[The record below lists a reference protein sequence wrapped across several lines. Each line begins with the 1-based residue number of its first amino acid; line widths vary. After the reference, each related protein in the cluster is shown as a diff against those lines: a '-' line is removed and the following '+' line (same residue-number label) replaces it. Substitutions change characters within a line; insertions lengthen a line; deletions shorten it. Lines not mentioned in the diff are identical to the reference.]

1 MCAYTSLSAIRPPC
15 RVKPSQCLAYA
26 TQLAPSQVYWESRYF
41 PHSSCPRTH
50 DVLLI
55 LLYQQIPTDT
65 TSAQHCSDIHED
77 QIMCNWGR
85 KPIDCIP
92 SMYRP
97 VEPMS
102 DGFIRKLSEISLIA
116 PGKKGLDAAR
126 ELIKSDFDKRCSGSA
141 ISFVKGIQEDSL
153 RDTLVKIHQKLAAA
167 GEIGKA
173 RLQNNTFLRSHG
185 FQSNDPFDWPY
196 DTVMALWALLKSTGG
211 SASKICAAGRFLE
224 RHFFARVNMDSKSP
238 KLIIA
243 ADVQQAIDE
252 FTNSSG
258 PDGTPTRG
266 HSVRKCCPPS
276 FNFTSGAD
284 VVIQADI
291 GIGAP
296 QQDSSLCTT
305 GYIFHPCLPPLDVL
319 LSIAKTF
326 YNARKQRGAAYGTGD
341 GPTIMSREVALKGI
355 YNDNKDS
362 EGLGTFLRHD
372 SRNYS
377 YKNLRSNEEA
387 IVALEKKFSEPFCE
401 IFSCP
406 DIQADQAL
414 RTTHG
419 ILSELHTIAQTHHID
434 SSQKL
439 RAIITEYFQKCIG
452 EGKPHILTSAGLQQL
467 ATELAKAS
475 APDDDGGKY
484 KGWTSLGGA
493 DAPITPTAQPA
504 KQSRRRPRMSS
515 PSGSSQQPDPKKFK
529 PGLTIAGRVAYVAK
543 MIPDASLRSAGSAS
557 RRTSTTTM
565 TDLAESAGGQ
575 NHVTNHITEP
585 NNAATPTPAAR
596 TGRPWPNI
604 VVIPGSSLVAA
615 EERPRVISGADNDKN
630 AADISPSEDA
640 AVQVSQDTPVE
651 DVVKDT
657 AIAGSNDKNAGKE
670 LAKQQPSSQANPR
683 YNSVNTSVTKV
694 MTDVDRDSA
703 DMTELRSL
711 LHKATETVEALSRSG
726 LYRRFQELGQKYI
739 QSEVNVDLITTVC
752 EEMKAKIDITE
763 AENADL
769 KRQVQEARNMAD
781 SKRDTIRDEVAGLK
795 QELQQA
801 KEKAEAECAV
811 AQAENKA
818 LKKRLE
824 QAEEKAKSADE
835 AHKAQHDALE
845 EQLQAAMKEAENARG
860 RAYEVEKKLK
870 KKDKEWEEL
879 AGKLENMSKSLRA

>member
-1 MCAYTSLSAIRPPC
+1 M
-15 RVKPSQCLAYA
+15 
-26 TQLAPSQVYWESRYF
+26 W
-41 PHSSCPRTH
+41 
-50 DVLLI
+50 LI
-55 LLYQQIPTDT
+55 LHYQQIPADT

-85 KPIDCIP
+85 KPIDCI
-92 SMYRP
+92 SAMYRP

-116 PGKKGLDAAR
+116 PGKKGLDAAG

-167 GEIGKA
+167 GEICKA

-196 DTVMALWALLKSTGG
+196 DTVMALWALVKSTGG
-211 SASKICAAGRFLE
+211 SAAKICDAGRFLE
-224 RHFFARVNMDSKSP
+224 RHFFARVTMDSKSP
-238 KLIIA
+238 KLIIV
-243 ADVQQAIDE
+243 ADVQHAIDE
-252 FTNSSG
+252 FTNSSS
-258 PDGTPTRG
+258 PDSTPTRG
-266 HSVRKCCPPS
+266 YSVRKCYTLS
-276 FNFTSGAD
+276 FDFTSGAD
-284 VVIQADI
+284 VVTQADI

-296 QQDSSLCTT
+296 QQDSGLCTT
-305 GYIFHPCLPPLDVL
+305 GSIFHPCLPPLDVL
-319 LSIAKTF
+319 LSVAKAF

-341 GPTIMSREVALKGI
+341 GPTIMSRKVALKGI

-387 IVALEKKFSEPFCE
+387 IAALEKKFGEPFCE

-414 RTTHG
+414 RTSHG
-419 ILSELHTIAQTHHID
+419 FLSELHRIAQTHHID
-434 SSQKL
+434 NSQKL
-439 RAIITEYFQKCIG
+439 RAIITEYFEKCVG
-452 EGKPHILTSAGLQQL
+452 DGKPHILTSAGLQQL

-475 APDDDGGKY
+475 APDDDGRKY

-504 KQSRRRPRMSS
+504 KQSRRRSRMSS
-515 PSGSSQQPDPKKFK
+515 PSGSSQQPDPKKCK
-529 PGLTIAGRVAYVAK
+529 PGLTSAGRVAYVAK

-557 RRTSTTTM
+557 RRASTTTM
-565 TDLAESAGGQ
+565 TDLSESAERQ
-575 NHVTNHITEP
+575 NHVANHITEP
-585 NNAATPTPAAR
+585 NNAATPTPASR
-596 TGRPWPNI
+596 TGGLWPNI

-630 AADISPSEDA
+630 VAGTFPSENA
-640 AVQVSQDTPVE
+640 ALHVSQDTPVE
-651 DVVKDT
+651 DVARDT
-657 AIAGSNDKNAGKE
+657 AIAGSNDKNPGKE
-670 LAKQQPSSQANPR
+670 LAKQQPSSQVNPR
-683 YNSVNTSVTKV
+683 YNGAKAFVGKDR
-694 MTDVDRDSA
+694 TDVDRDSA

-711 LHKATETVEALSRSG
+711 LQKATEKLAAISRRDVH
-726 LYRRFQELGQKYI
+726 RRFQDLGQKYI
-739 QSEVNVDLITTVC
+739 ESEANANLIKTVC
-752 EEMKAKIDITE
+752 EEMKAKIGITE

-769 KRQVQEARNMAD
+769 KRQVQEARNMTDA
-781 SKRDTIRDEVAGLK
+781 KRDTIRNEVAGLK
-795 QELQQA
+795 QELQKA
-801 KEKAEAECAV
+801 KDKAEAECTAV
-811 AQAENKA
+811 QAENKA

-824 QAEEKAKSADE
+824 QAEEKARSTDE
-835 AHKAQHDALE
+835 AHKAQHDVLE
-845 EQLQAAMKEAENARG
+845 EQLQAAMKEAESARG

>member
-1 MCAYTSLSAIRPPC
+1 
-15 RVKPSQCLAYA
+15 
-26 TQLAPSQVYWESRYF
+26 
-41 PHSSCPRTH
+41 
-50 DVLLI
+50 
-55 LLYQQIPTDT
+55 
-65 TSAQHCSDIHED
+65 
-77 QIMCNWGR
+77 
-85 KPIDCIP
+85 
-92 SMYRP
+92 
-97 VEPMS
+97 MS

-185 FQSNDPFDWPY
+185 FQTNDPFDWPY

-211 SASKICAAGRFLE
+211 SASKTCAAGRFLE

-266 HSVRKCCPPS
+266 YSVRKCYPSS
-276 FNFTSGAD
+276 FNFTSSAD

-296 QQDSSLCTT
+296 QQDSGLCIT
-305 GYIFHPCLPPLDVL
+305 GSIFHTCLPPLDVL

-326 YNARKQRGAAYGTGD
+326 YNARKQRGAAYGAGD

-387 IVALEKKFSEPFCE
+387 IVALEKKFGEPFCE

-434 SSQKL
+434 NSQKL
-439 RAIITEYFQKCIG
+439 RAIITEYFQKCVG

-475 APDDDGGKY
+475 APDDDGRKY

-504 KQSRRRPRMSS
+504 KQTRRRPRMSS

-529 PGLTIAGRVAYVAK
+529 PGLTTAGRVAYVAK

-557 RRTSTTTM
+557 RRASTTTM
-565 TDLAESAGGQ
+565 ADLAESAEGQ
-575 NHVTNHITEP
+575 DHVTNHITEA
-585 NNAATPTPAAR
+585 NNAATPTPASR
-596 TGRPWPNI
+596 TGQPWPNI

-615 EERPRVISGADNDKN
+615 EERPRLTPGADNDKN
-630 AADISPSEDA
+630 AADTSASEKT
-640 AVQVSQDTPVE
+640 VVHVSQDTPVE

-657 AIAGSNDKNAGKE
+657 ATAGGNDKNAGKE
-670 LAKQQPSSQANPR
+670 LAKQQPSSQVNPR
-683 YNSVNTSVTKV
+683 YNGADNIVTKV

-703 DMTELRSL
+703 DMAELRSL
-711 LHKATETVEALSRSG
+711 LHKATEKVEALSRSG
-726 LYRRFQELGQKYI
+726 VYRRFQELSQKYI
-739 QSEVNVDLITTVC
+739 QSEAKVGLITTVC
-752 EEMKAKIDITE
+752 EEMKT
-763 AENADL
+763 ENADL

-781 SKRDTIRDEVAGLK
+781 SKRDIIRDEVAGLK

-824 QAEEKAKSADE
+824 QAEEKAKRADE
-835 AHKAQHDALE
+835 SHKAQHDALE
-845 EQLQAAMKEAENARG
+845 EQLQAAMKEAESARG

-870 KKDKEWEEL
+870 KKEKEWEEL
-879 AGKLENMSKSLRA
+879 AGKLESMSKSLRA